1 MKKLSILAAS
11 VLFAFNVQAE
21 GFDAKQIFF
30 GAGISNNDVG
40 FADDATGFQIFAGMP
55 IPVNMGKAKLSGEVG
70 YMDSGDFEQT
80 LPFGGGIVSDDAK
93 GIWANAV
100 VEVPVGKSINLLGRA
115 GLDFGDDDGLMIG
128 GGIGIPVSN
137 KIDIRV
143 EYVIR
148 DNIDSLQANIVIRQ

>member
-1 MKKLSILAAS
+1 MKKLTILAVSA
-11 VLFAFNVQAE
+11 LFAFNVQAE
-21 GFDAKQIFF
+21 GFDANQIFF
-30 GAGISNNDVG
+30 GAGISNNDIG
-40 FADDATGFQIFAGMP
+40 SADDATGFQIFAGMP
-55 IPVNMGKAKLSGEVG
+55 IPVDMGKAKLSGEVG
-70 YMDSGDFEQT
+70 YMDSGDFEQN
-80 LPFGGGIVSDDAK
+80 LPFGGTNSFDVK

-115 GLDFGDDDGLMIG
+115 GLDFGDDDGFMLG

-143 EYVIR
+143 EYVLR